1 MAPIIFI
8 FKLIM
13 PERLFN
19 QEAEQLYGWGGV
31 AQAEE
36 EITMLGEMIRL
47 LQGYERD
54 CIVKLDLG
62 SAKQTRER
70 IRKLTAKEEEL
81 RSKVAK
87 ARQGQ
92 QVKQVES
99 RYWR

>member
-1 MAPIIFI
+1 
-8 FKLIM
+8 
-13 PERLFN
+13 
-19 QEAEQLYGWGGV
+19 
-31 AQAEE
+31 
-36 EITMLGEMIRL
+36 MLGEMIRL

-62 SAKQTRER
+62 GAKQTRER
-70 IRKLTAKEEEL
+70 VSKLTAKEEEL
-81 RSKVAK
+81 RNKVAK

>member
-1 MAPIIFI
+1 
-8 FKLIM
+8 
-13 PERLFN
+13 
-19 QEAEQLYGWGGV
+19 
-31 AQAEE
+31 
-36 EITMLGEMIRL
+36 MLGEMIRL

-54 CIVKLDLG
+54 CIVNLDLG

-70 IRKLTAKEEEL
+70 ISKLTAKEEEL

-99 RYWR
+99 RSWR